1 MTEDSPKFS
10 LRFKQLYKLA
20 KSQKA
25 WGILFI
31 LIAAAILVSMVYR
44 ERESLFKFHWQFRAD
59 FLFLF
64 VVFHYLAMLAQ
75 TTAWHLMMTHMT
87 GVKRLWLDFQIY
99 TISLVSRR
107 IPGPVWY
114 IGSRFALYPP
124 KQVSSKIIAIVT
136 GLEFGLIGFAGIICY
151 IIFLPFYSLSYN
163 WPWQIFLG
171 VGLLALFLFIFKPG
185 IVIDLTN
192 LLLKVLH
199 RDPVSGNISRIDLL
213 IWLFVYFLTWCLDG
227 ASLYFWI
234 KSVVPAS
241 PGFMDILGISTI
253 SALVS
258 YVAQFLPSGFALK
271 EITMSAMLGIWIP
284 TSVGLIVALGYR
296 IVMLLVELVLA
307 VLFRF
312 IFFSKNIKKPLD

>member
-1 MTEDSPKFS
+1 MIEDSSKFWLGS
-10 LRFKQLYKLA
+10 KKLYKLI
-20 KSQKA
+20 KSQKV

-31 LIAAAILVSMVYR
+31 LIAAVILVSMIYR
-44 ERESLFKFHWQFRAD
+44 EREALLQFHWQFRPD
-59 FLFLF
+59 FLILF
-64 VVFHYLAMLAQ
+64 GVFHYLAMLTQ
-75 TTAWHLMMTHMT
+75 TTVWHLMMVRMT
-87 GVKRLWLDFQIY
+87 GIKRLWLDFQVY

-107 IPGPVWY
+107 IPGLPWY

-151 IIFLPFYSLSYN
+151 IVFLPFYSITYN

-171 VGLLALFLFIFKPG
+171 GGLMALILFILKPG
-185 IVIDLTN
+185 IIIDLTN

-199 RDPVSGNISRIDLL
+199 REPVSVNISRTDLL
-213 IWLFVYFLTWCLDG
+213 IWSFIYFLTWFLDG

-234 KSVVPAS
+234 KSVLPDS
-241 PGFMDILGISTI
+241 PGFTDVLGISTI

-258 YVAQFLPSGFALK
+258 YVAQFLPSAFALK

-284 TSVGLIVALGYR
+284 TAVGLIAALGYR
-296 IVMLLVELVLA
+296 IAMLLVELVLA
-307 VLFRF
+307 IFFRF
-312 IFFSKNIKKPLD
+312 TFSAKITNPPVD